1 MNYKELLN
9 INLETFHFLRPEWL
23 WAFLPLAIVVFLMIF
38 IKNKQHK
45 WQDNIA
51 SHLREFVIVNNSDK
65 LIWLNRLIFLLFF
78 SFLIISMSGP
88 SWKLIDKPGTKT
100 KSTFYII
107 LDLSQSMLAKDLQ
120 PNRLERAKFKIK
132 DLFKENPHSS
142 TGLIVYSGTA
152 HLVVPATNDY
162 SIVEE
167 YLNALSPKILYYKGS
182 NLPLAITLADSIT
195 PSDSPLSLFV
205 LTDTP
210 SQNDYNAISEFSENE
225 KHRTFVMPL
234 ATIAGSSVPSFRGN
248 RILKDKNGRDV
259 YSKLDPK
266 ILKNLSA
273 LENCDVVPMV
283 LDNTDVKL
291 IAEKVKK
298 QKEFFED
305 EKNEEDWQDSGVLLM
320 PFILLISLF
329 WFRKGFSVLPVLF
342 LFFSSCDNVNSYDDL
357 WYTKDFQGQIL
368 EDKLE
373 YNEAGLVYVEHL
385 RKGSAFYKDGN
396 YSIAIEE
403 FSKDT
408 TAIASYNLGLAYMQ
422 TGNYNDAMLAFDN
435 AFAKDSTLT
444 QANKSKEILQ
454 NWMTDNLPK
463 EKLDSIKNINE
474 KGRGKPQNDDESLD
488 DANKEVKKLPKDME
502 NRVSDETESNV
513 RKAKESEDMPMEI
526 DNKQK
531 QNQDAKNMLI
541 RKISADPATFLKRKF
556 QYQQR
561 KYYKDIELSDEVW

>member
-9 INLETFHFLRPEWL
+9 INWETFHFLREEWL
-23 WAFLPLAIVVFLMIF
+23 WAFVPLAIILMLMF
-38 IKNKQHK
+38 FVKNIEQK
-45 WQDNIA
+45 WQSNIA
-51 SHLREFVIVNNSDK
+51 PHLREFVIVNNSDR
-65 LIWLNRLIFLLFF
+65 LIWINRLVFFLFTSLV
-78 SFLIISMSGP
+78 IISMSGP
-88 SWKLIDKPGTKT
+88 SWKMIDKPSTKT

-162 SIVEE
+162 SIIEE

-195 PSDSPLSLFV
+195 PKESPLSLFI

-210 SQNDYNAISEFSENE
+210 TQNDYNAISEFSKNE
-225 KHRTFVMPL
+225 KHHTFLMPL
-234 ATIAGSSVPSFRGN
+234 ATIAGASVPAFRG
-248 RILKDKNGRDV
+248 RGILKDKQGKNV
-259 YSKLDPK
+259 YSKLNQS
-266 ILKNLSA
+266 ILRNLSSID
-273 LENCDVVPMV
+273 NCDVVPLV

-298 QKEFFED
+298 QKEFYED

-320 PFILLISLF
+320 PIILFIGLF
-329 WFRKGFSVLPVLF
+329 WFRKGFKVLPIVL
-342 LFFSSCDNVNSYDDL
+342 LFFTSCDNVNTFDDL
-357 WYTKDFQGQIL
+357 WYTKDFQGQLL
-368 EDKLE
+368 EDKSE
-373 YNEAGLVYVEHL
+373 FNSAGQIYTEHI

-396 YSIAIEE
+396 YGLAIEQ

-408 TAIASYNLGLAYMQ
+408 TAVASYNLGLAYMQ
-422 TGNYNDAMLAFDN
+422 TGNYNDAMLAFDK
-435 AFAKDSTLT
+435 AYKKDSTLSS
-444 QANKSKEILQ
+444 ANKTKQLLQ
-454 NWMTDNLPK
+454 NWLTDNLPK
-463 EKLDSIKNINE
+463 EKLDSIKNITE

-488 DANKEVKKLPKDME
+488 DANKEIKKLPKDME
-502 NRVSDETESNV
+502 DRVSDEVESNV
-513 RKAKESEDMPMEI
+513 RRGKESEDMPMENEI
-526 DNKQK
+526 KK
-531 QNQDAKNMLI
+531 RQNQNAKNMLI
-541 RKISADPATFLKRKF
+541 RKISTDPATFLKRKF

-561 KYYKDIELSDEVW
+561 KYYKDIKLSDEVW